1 MDALIY
7 YLKANLVFVA
17 LLGAYHLLLRRE
29 TWYAARRFWLLAS
42 ALLAIAL
49 PLLPS
54 SHLAATAMTIHL
66 PEISSTGSSLPGAH
80 GTDWLRIA
88 AAAHLALTAL
98 LLIVLIARSVTAF
111 HAVAASSGE
120 ARSFFNRI
128 HIPVSVV
135 EQDQAALLA
144 HERVHASR
152 GHSLDVLL
160 YEAASAFFWS
170 NPAWRLALRELRLV
184 HELEADAIAR
194 MSHPHYEA
202 LLLAQ
207 AFGVPTA
214 SLLNSFGSNNLKH
227 RMTMLKNTRSPRLA
241 RRKLLLGIPL
251 LAFAVTL
258 SSWQAAPAIIAP
270 ASEAKTFPGID
281 QQPEFPGGQEALIKY
296 IGANLTYPASAKTDR
311 VEGKVFISFTVKSNG
326 QVADASVKRGVREDI
341 DNEALRVVRGMPA
354 WKPAQSGGKAVNAQ
368 MTLPIAFKLE

>member
-7 YLKANLVFVA
+7 FLKANLVFVV
-17 LLGAYHLLLRRE
+17 LLGAYLLLLRRE

-42 ALLAIAL
+42 ALLAITL

-54 SHLAATAMTIHL
+54 GHLATTVMTIHL
-66 PEISSTGSSLPGAH
+66 PEVGISNSASPGAH
-80 GTDWLRIA
+80 NTDWLRIA
-88 AAAHLALTAL
+88 TVAHLAITTV
-98 LLIVLIARSVTAF
+98 LLIMLIARCVTAF
-111 HAVAASSGE
+111 RAVASASNE
-120 ARSFFNRI
+120 ARSFFQQI
-128 HIPVSVV
+128 HIPASAT
-135 EQDQAALLA
+135 EQDHVALMA
-144 HERVHASR
+144 HEHAHASR
-152 GHSLDVLL
+152 GHSFDVLL
-160 YEAASAFFWS
+160 FEAAAALFWS

-184 HELEADAIAR
+184 HELEADSIAR

-214 SLLNSFGSNNLKH
+214 SLLNSFGSNNLKL

-241 RRKLLLGIPL
+241 RRKLLLGFPL
-251 LAFAVTL
+251 LAFAVAL
-258 SSWQAAPAIIAP
+258 SSWQAAPATIAP
-270 ASEAKTFPGID
+270 APEAKTFPGID

-296 IGANLTYPASAKTDR
+296 IGANLTYPASAKSDR
-311 VEGKVFISFTVKSNG
+311 VEGKVFVVFTVKSNG

-341 DNEALRVVRGMPA
+341 DNEALRVVRSMPA
-354 WKPAQSGGKAVNAQ
+354 WKPAQSGGKAVSAQ

>member
-7 YLKANLVFVA
+7 FLKANLVFVV

-29 TWYAARRFWLLAS
+29 TCYAARRFWLLAS

-49 PLLPS
+49 PLMPS
-54 SHLAATAMTIHL
+54 GHLTATAMTIHL
-66 PEISSTGSSLPGAH
+66 PEVGSSTSTLPGAH
-80 GTDWLRIA
+80 NTNWLRIA
-88 AAAHLALTAL
+88 TVAHLAMTAV
-98 LLIVLIARSVTAF
+98 LLIVLIARCVTAF
-111 HAVAASSGE
+111 RAIASAPNE
-120 ARSFFNRI
+120 ARSFFQRI
-128 HIPVSVV
+128 HIPASAT
-135 EQDQAALLA
+135 EEDRAALMA
-144 HERVHASR
+144 HEHVHASR
-152 GHSLDVLL
+152 GHSFDVLL
-160 YEAASAFFWS
+160 FEAAAALFWS

-214 SLLNSFGSNNLKH
+214 ALLNSFGSNNLKH

-251 LAFAVTL
+251 LAVAVAL
-258 SSWQAAPAIIAP
+258 SSWQAVPDFSTAAV
-270 ASEAKTFPGID
+270 EAKTFRGID
-281 QQPEFPGGQEALIKY
+281 QQPEFPGGQDALAKY
-296 IGANLTYPASAKTDR
+296 IGANLTYPASAKEDR
-311 VEGKVFISFTVKSNG
+311 VEGKVFVAFTVKTNG
-326 QVADASVKRGVREDI
+326 QIADASVKRGVREDI

-354 WKPAQSGGKAVNAQ
+354 WKPAQSGGKAVSAQ
-368 MTLPIAFKLE
+368 MTLPIAFMLE